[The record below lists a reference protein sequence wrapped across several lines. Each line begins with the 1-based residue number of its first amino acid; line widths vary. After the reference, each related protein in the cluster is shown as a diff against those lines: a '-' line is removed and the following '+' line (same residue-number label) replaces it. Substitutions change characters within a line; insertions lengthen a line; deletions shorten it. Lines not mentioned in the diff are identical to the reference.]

1 MSIES
6 YTGIIKRMRGE
17 VIVTDRELLEDLV
30 KNSIANQSQIN
41 NIELKIDQIIKEHKA
56 IMSKPFFTAQAH
68 F

>member
-1 MSIES
+1 M
-6 YTGIIKRMRGE
+6 
-17 VIVTDRELLEDLV
+17 TDRELLEDLV